1 MRARG
6 PFCLSYGSSWESPSL
21 TSKMA
26 AFGAGVFK
34 WLRPVF
40 LCSSRKSAYFMP
52 VYLEILNFKR
62 KRASQVRKFSAL
74 LCMGRCKSQGS
85 LNPILYILA
94 TWGLSFCF
102 LSVSLR
108 FTTGSS
114 WSGCHLRTARRQAF
128 PFPRAPWLPWK
139 GCNRWLRLSGLPLLV
154 MNDHYLGNI
163 SWSTFVPWHWVA
175 HPSSVKIFLICCSR
189 C

>member
-1 MRARG
+1 
-6 PFCLSYGSSWESPSL
+6 
-21 TSKMA
+21 MA
-26 AFGAGVFK
+26 PFGAGVFK

-139 GCNRWLRLSGLPLLV
+139 GCNRWLRLSGLP
-154 MNDHYLGNI
+154 
-163 SWSTFVPWHWVA
+163 SWSWMTIIWETFHDQLLSHGIGWLIPVQSKYSWYVA
-175 HPSSVKIFLICCSR
+175 LGVKFWTR
-189 C
+189 PHQ